1 MKKPERQLTD
11 AELEIM
17 HVVWELGSGTVRE
30 VHDHLNQ
37 RRTLA
42 YTTVMTMMGILE
54 EKGHLTRIKKGRA
67 YLYKPVRPKSQVIAG
82 MVDDFV
88 GKVFE
93 GSARP
98 LVLSLVKDRKLS
110 KKDIEEIAR
119 LIEETE

>member
-1 MKKPERQLTD
+1 MKNETPKLTN

-17 HVVWELGSGTVRE
+17 HVVWELDSATVRE
-30 VHDHLNQ
+30 VHESLNQ

-42 YTTVMTMMGILE
+42 YTTVMTMMNILG
-54 EKGHLTRIKKGRA
+54 EKGHLTRHKQGRA
-67 YLYKPVRPKSQVIAG
+67 YRYEPVRPKSQVISG

-98 LVLSLVKDRKLS
+98 LVLGLVKDRKLS
-110 KKDIEEIAR
+110 EKDLEEIAR
-119 LIEETE
+119 LIKEME

>member
-1 MKKPERQLTD
+1 MKNKFPKLTD

-17 HVVWELGSGTVRE
+17 HVVWELDNATVRE
-30 VHDHLNQ
+30 VHERLNQ

-42 YTTVMTMMGILE
+42 YTTVMTMMNILE
-54 EKGHLTRIKKGRA
+54 EKGHLTRSKQGRA
-67 YLYKPVRPKSQVIAG
+67 YRYEPVRPKSQVISG

-98 LVLSLVKDRKLS
+98 LVLGLVEERKLS
-110 KKDIEEIAR
+110 EKDLEEIAR
-119 LIEETE
+119 LIKEVE

>member
-1 MKKPERQLTD
+1 MKNKSPKLTD

-17 HVVWELGSGTVRE
+17 HVVWELDNATVRE
-30 VHDHLNQ
+30 VHERLNQ

-42 YTTVMTMMGILE
+42 YTTVMTMMNILE
-54 EKGHLTRIKKGRA
+54 EKGHLTRNKQGRA
-67 YLYKPVRPKSQVIAG
+67 YRYEPVRPKSQVISG

-98 LVLSLVKDRKLS
+98 LVLGLVKDRKLS
-110 KKDIEEIAR
+110 EKDLEEIAR
-119 LIEETE
+119 LIKEAK

>member
-1 MKKPERQLTD
+1 MKNETPKLTN

-17 HVVWELGSGTVRE
+17 HVVWELDSATVRE
-30 VHDHLNQ
+30 VHESLNQ

-42 YTTVMTMMGILE
+42 YTTVMTMMNILE
-54 EKGHLTRIKKGRA
+54 EKGHLTRHKQGRA
-67 YLYKPVRPKSQVIAG
+67 YRYEPVRPKSQVISG

-98 LVLSLVKDRKLS
+98 LVLGLVKDRKLS
-110 KKDIEEIAR
+110 EKDLEEIAR
-119 LIEETE
+119 LIKEME

>member
-1 MKKPERQLTD
+1 MLTD

-17 HVVWELGSGTVRE
+17 QVVWELGTGTVRQ
-30 VHDHLNQ
+30 VHEHLNQ

-54 EKGHLTRIKKGRA
+54 DKGHLTRTKQGRA
-67 YLYKPVRPKSQVIAG
+67 YLYRPVRPKSQVIAG